1 MAGNNNRYSDAEM
14 RSMRQDAIRRTQEM
28 HQRAHGMHRPAQPR
42 PSNSNSNQHTP
53 HTSGGTPSSPQ
64 HTAQSTSQENT
75 NTASPQQTPAAQNTA
90 SPSSLTAL
98 FERLGLDGERAILLL
113 IIFLLVKDGAD
124 SKLILALCYLL
135 I

>member
-28 HQRAHGMHRPAQPR
+28 HQRAHGMHRPAQSH
-42 PSNSNSNQHTP
+42 PSNSNSNQY
-53 HTSGGTPSSPQ
+53 
-64 HTAQSTSQENT
+64 TAQSTSQENT
-75 NTASPQQTPAAQNTA
+75 NTASHQQTPAAQNTA
-90 SPSSLTAL
+90 STSSLTAL